1 MFAIL
6 IQDIRD
12 AARQLLRQP
21 GTSVFAALSLAIGIG
36 ASTALFSVVN
46 TFLLAPVRGVGAA
59 HELVELGSTRHGQ
72 GFNTFSYPDFSDYAA
87 RAKDVANV
95 FAFAL
100 EPLNVSIAAEP
111 ERALG
116 MVVSGN
122 YFDALQVPAYR
133 GRLLN
138 ANDDNGSSTPVA
150 VATYAAWRKYF
161 DASDAVIGKPVSING
176 HAFTLIGVAAPEFS
190 GTIAVLAPAF
200 YVPVTQRPMLKS
212 GGSRML
218 DQRTSAWLSL
228 GARLKPGVTSAVAQ
242 SQLSAIGSQLAS
254 EYPRPRVDGGI
265 SMVPLRGM
273 PQEFRGALVAFSGL
287 LFALISMVLLVACV
301 NVASMLLARGESRR
315 HEIAMRFVLGA
326 SRARVM
332 SQLLAESLLLALAA
346 GMVGV
351 LLGDW
356 CCHALARI
364 DLPTPVP
371 VSMQVSINGSVL
383 VFALGC
389 TAVTA
394 LVFGLLPAL
403 RVSNRAP
410 NASQALAGRQIVGG
424 RSRLGGALVVA
435 QIALTM
441 LLLVSGGLFLRAMQ
455 RGAAIDSGFD
465 PQRIV
470 TADFNLDPSGYAET
484 RQLQLQSD
492 LLDRVRALPGVEH
505 AALAALVPLDV
516 SQHMSFGSFQVAG
529 IPEDTL
535 SPDANLVSP
544 GFFEMLGIT
553 LRGRGFEARD
563 VKGSAEVCV
572 VNATLARRL
581 APDGDVLNRS
591 FSFGADKDLRTLTV
605 VGIAPDGKYASLN
618 QESEPFLFLPLTQWP
633 HAQTSLIARTALP
646 ANAFAGPL
654 RSELHA
660 LDASLPAGQVHPL
673 TDVIALSLLPQR
685 IAGMTSLALGAIGLL
700 LAGIGLYGL
709 IAMHVVSRTREFG
722 VRLALGASPQRILS
736 EVLRRGARLSATGLA
751 IGTVL
756 SFGATLLVSSLL
768 FGANA
773 GDAIAFIVAGA
784 LLAAIALLASWL
796 PARRAATVDP
806 IDALRNE

>member
-6 IQDIRD
+6 IQDIRH

-21 GTSVFAALSLAIGIG
+21 GMTVFAVLSLAIGIG
-36 ASTALFSVVN
+36 ASTALFSAVN
-46 TFLLAPVRGVGAA
+46 TVLLAPVRGVGTA
-59 HELVELGSTRHGQ
+59 HELVELGSTRHGE
-72 GFNTFSYPDFSDYAA
+72 GFNTFSYPDYSDYAA

-95 FAFAL
+95 FAYAL
-100 EPLNVSIAAEP
+100 EPLNVSVATEP
-111 ERALG
+111 QRALG

-122 YFDALQVPAYR
+122 YFDALQVSAYR

-138 ANDDNGSSTPVA
+138 ANDDHAGAPPVA
-150 VATYAAWRKYF
+150 VVTYAAWRKYF
-161 DASDAVIGKPVSING
+161 DASDAAIGKPVSING

-200 YVPVTQRPMLKS
+200 YVPVTQRPLLKS
-212 GGSRML
+212 GAPRML
-218 DQRTSAWLSL
+218 DQRTSRSLSL
-228 GARLKPGVTSAVAQ
+228 GARLAPGATTAVAQ
-242 SQLSAIGSQLAS
+242 SQLSAIGAQLAS
-254 EYPRPRVDGGI
+254 EYPRPRMDGGI
-265 SMVPLRGM
+265 RMVPLRGM
-273 PQEFRGALVAFSGL
+273 PQEFRGALIAFSGL
-287 LFALISMVLLVACV
+287 LFALISLVLLVACV

-332 SQLLAESLLLALAA
+332 SQLLAESVLLALAA
-346 GMVGV
+346 GAIGV
-351 LLGDW
+351 LIGDW
-356 CCHALARI
+356 CCHALTRV
-364 DLPTPVP
+364 DLPTPIP

-383 VFALGC
+383 LFALGC
-389 TAVTA
+389 TAITA
-394 LVFGLLPAL
+394 LAFGLLPAL

-410 NASQALAGRQIVGG
+410 GASQALAGRQIVGH

-441 LLLVSGGLFLRAMQ
+441 LLLVCGGLFLRALQ
-455 RGAAIDSGFD
+455 RGSAIDSGFD
-465 PQRIV
+465 PQQIL
-470 TADFNLDPSGYAET
+470 TADFNLDPSGYPEP
-484 RQLQLQSD
+484 RQLQLQES

-505 AALAALVPLDV
+505 AALAAVIPLDA
-516 SQHMSFGSFQVAG
+516 SQRMNFGSFQVAG
-529 IPEDTL
+529 IPEDAL

-544 GFFEMLGIT
+544 GYFETLDIT
-553 LRGRGFEARD
+553 LRGRGFNARD
-563 VKGSAEVCV
+563 VKGGAEVCV
-572 VNATLARRL
+572 VNATLAHRL

-591 FSFGADKDLRTLTV
+591 FSFGSDKDLRTLTV
-605 VGIAPDGKYASLN
+605 VGIAPDGKYTSFN
-618 QESEPFLFLPLTQWP
+618 QENEPFLFLPLTQSP
-633 HAQTSLIARTALP
+633 HAETSLIVKTALP

-654 RSELHA
+654 RGELRA

-736 EVLRRGARLSATGLA
+736 EVLRRGALLSGMGLA
-751 IGTVL
+751 IGAVL
-756 SFGATLLVSSLL
+756 SLGAAALVSSLL
-768 FGANA
+768 FGANV
-773 GDAIAFIVAGA
+773 GDAIAFLVAGA
-784 LLAAIALLASWL
+784 LLAAIALLACWL
-796 PARRAATVDP
+796 PARRAAAVDP
-806 IDALRNE
+806 VVALRNE